1 MKAMEISYDPEKR
14 AKTLAERGLDFE
26 DAVQVF
32 AGTTFTIED
41 DRQDYGEQRFQT
53 MGFLGDR
60 LVMIV
65 WTHREGGRHIISMR
79 KCNDR
84 EKERFETRVGRPR

>member
-1 MKAMEISYDPEKR
+1 MEISYDPEKR

-32 AGTTFTIED
+32 AGTTLTVED
-41 DRQDYGEQRFQT
+41 DRRDYGEARFQT
-53 MGFLGDR
+53 MGWLNDR
-60 LVMIV
+60 LVMLV
-65 WTHREGGRHIISMR
+65 WTERDATRHIISMR

-84 EKERFETRVGRPR
+84 EEKKFKARVDRSG